1 MSGGEREQR
10 VSWFRAGT
18 DRPVNGSGN
27 TVWIKPTNPDD
38 ADEPAHPTNDLTPE
52 ENDQ

>member
-1 MSGGEREQR
+1 MTDRSIAWFGG
-10 VSWFRAGT
+10 G

-38 ADEPAHPTNDLTPE
+38 ADESAHPTNDLTPE
-52 ENDQ
+52 ETT